1 MEIRQ
6 LLYFTA
12 IAEEG
17 TISGAARRLHLSQP
31 PLSRQ
36 LQLLEEELGCQLF
49 RRDTRHMELTEAG
62 ELLYARSRESL
73 RSLGDIKRE
82 VADISLG
89 KGGKLSL
96 GVVSSVSGRLLP
108 GWLRQFHE
116 LYPDIRI
123 DLKEGDSYGIL
134 EQVRKQQIDIALARK
149 PFAVRG
155 LELTELKT
163 EPMCAV
169 GARSFFGDIRGEE
182 CCLGELKGKPLIIY
196 HRWEDVLREEDAPDP
211 FIRCEDARTTAGL
224 ASNGLGIGIVPLSA
238 VPEDGSE
245 LEIKRLSD
253 SFLQSAICAVRLRGR
268 YIPAAARL
276 FLDMLENESGQMK
289 S

>member
-82 VADISLG
+82 MADISLG

-108 GWLRQFHE
+108 GWIRHFHE
-116 LYPDIRI
+116 L
-123 DLKEGDSYGIL
+123 
-134 EQVRKQQIDIALARK
+134 
-149 PFAVRG
+149 
-155 LELTELKT
+155 
-163 EPMCAV
+163 
-169 GARSFFGDIRGEE
+169 
-182 CCLGELKGKPLIIY
+182 
-196 HRWEDVLREEDAPDP
+196 DVFVQA
-211 FIRCEDARTTAGL
+211 I
-224 ASNGLGIGIVPLSA
+224 PLSSVSTA
-238 VPEDGSE
+238 CASTANTAE
-245 LEIKRLSD
+245 LFVS
-253 SFLQSAICAVRLRGR
+253 SAPNTA
-268 YIPAAARL
+268 
-276 FLDMLENESGQMK
+276 
-289 S
+289 